1 MNHSYSNDNEFN
13 FNCKEDVSDIVITIK
28 SKSSKNTDKDNTDKD
43 NNYDTDFDL
52 NIHFSN
58 FIDTKNTSIEAVPVF
73 DLKIACK
80 MIEYGQNL
88 LQKML
93 SAKAEYDKALL
104 RSIDNMITMN
114 VTDEPLSNMEDEYF
128 EK

>member
-28 SKSSKNTDKDNTDKD
+28 SKSSKNTDKV
-43 NNYDTDFDL
+43 NNDDTDFDL

-58 FIDTKNTSIEAVPVF
+58 FIDTKNTSIEAVPVS

-80 MIEYGQNL
+80 MIEYGKNL

-104 RSIDNMITMN
+104 RSIDNMIIMN